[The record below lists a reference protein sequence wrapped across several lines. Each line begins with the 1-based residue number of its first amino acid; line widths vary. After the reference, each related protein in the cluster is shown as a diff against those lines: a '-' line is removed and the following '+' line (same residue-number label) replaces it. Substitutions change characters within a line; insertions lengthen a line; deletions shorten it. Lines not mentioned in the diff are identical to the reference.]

1 MKKIIPFEKY
11 TRENVPMTKTIS
23 DQDSSICIP
32 FIPLTGKALCNT
44 GVRMMIGHQ
53 YMITGVTEDEDATI
67 LATFISFIRP
77 LIISDQTISYDNH
90 KFVFIYEN
98 EEFFFTLKDVI
109 KRNVYVYP
117 VDIEDLQ
124 DFEKSHQLIS

>member
-1 MKKIIPFEKY
+1 MKKIIPFENY
-11 TRENVPMTKTIS
+11 TRETVPMTKSIS

-32 FIPLTGKALCNT
+32 FLPLTGKALCNT
-44 GVRMMIGHQ
+44 GVRMIIGHQ
-53 YMITGVTEDEDATI
+53 YMITGVTEDEDAVI

-98 EEFFFTLKDVI
+98 EEFVFSLKDVI
-109 KRNVYVYP
+109 KRDVYVYP
-117 VDIEDLQ
+117 ADIEDLQ